1 MNFNQGSNK
10 TFQAGSWW
18 YDVSQRK
25 GRVPQNAVVAITAYS
40 CITSS
45 IPNHASFIS
54 NFSKPRE
61 EKPAEDSQRR
71 IHRSAARAT
80 VSGALE
86 EKWKKRKRGEK
97 KNPWALKK
105 RSIYLWDL
113 RWQSVQGGEPSL
125 VVRHDEPRTAY
136 IGEWAGE
143 KFSVG
148 IKGEARAN
156 LEQKKKK
163 KKKVYKSTVQLI
175 HTEPGERLLFIS

>member
-25 GRVPQNAVVAITAYS
+25 GWVPQNAIVAITAYS

-86 EKWKKRKRGEK
+86 EKWKKKEKGEK
-97 KNPWALKK
+97 KNSLGLEEKEYIPLRLEMAEHAWRRPKPCCAPWWAPYCIHW
-105 RSIYLWDL
+105 RMS
-113 RWQSVQGGEPSL
+113 RGE
-125 VVRHDEPRTAY
+125 
-136 IGEWAGE
+136 I
-143 KFSVG
+143 FSG
-148 IKGEARAN
+148 NKMEARAN
-156 LEQKKKK
+156 LKQKKKK
-163 KKKVYKSTVQLI
+163 KSLRGHCASPVVLRA
-175 HTEPGERLLFIS
+175 HTNWHI